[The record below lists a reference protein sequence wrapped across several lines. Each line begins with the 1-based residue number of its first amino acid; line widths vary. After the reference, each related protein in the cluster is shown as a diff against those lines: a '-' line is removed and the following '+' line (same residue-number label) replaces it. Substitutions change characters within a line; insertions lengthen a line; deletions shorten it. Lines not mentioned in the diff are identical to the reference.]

1 MEALGL
7 HLAQHVVRGL
17 HFDGVLGGAHHLLG
31 AQVQVAAGD
40 LPAGD
45 QVFEEEDASDVV
57 HVVADDGDAR
67 EAGAHEQA
75 QGGGRGR
82 VRVDGHHVGAR
93 HHDLAHER
101 VPQVQD
107 GSDHVAVLFLEA
119 LGLADLVDDFAQV
132 GDQFGARLRFGW
144 FGGGTRGAQA
154 GQQRVCDVAEAREAI
169 SQPRS
174 AQRDSFGVARAP
186 LGGQEGDE
194 DQLDHCDDGH
204 RDEDDRPPGQA
215 RVHQDNG
222 ARDGVDDLPEG
233 TEGAQRQQG
242 APTVID
248 EAVEGA
254 RVPVFFLDEVFDA
267 GQGQA
272 LNRLL
277 DTLRDGREGQGD
289 DRQDQEG
296 HGGHAHDRRGRG
308 CLQGDGKG
316 HRVARKV
323 SRSLRWR
330 ANIISRSASV
340 AWS

>member
-1 MEALGL
+1 MAAASARLFSRHEHAGEGAGRAGQRNLADRLGEKAADGVDVLVFDVAAEELAQLGNRVACGHAPGARLCFLGFDGVVVVFVGEFTDDLLEDVLEGDQAGDAAVFVDDDGHVEALGL

-31 AQVQVAAGD
+31 AQVQVAAGGF
-40 LPAGD
+40 PAGD
-45 QVFEEEDASDVV
+45 QVFEEQDASDVV

-107 GSDHVAVLFLEA
+107 GSDHVTVLFLEA
-119 LGLADLVDDFAQV
+119 FGFADLVDDFTQV

-204 RDEDDRPPGQA
+204 RDEAIAHQAGACPPG
-215 RVHQDNG
+215 
-222 ARDGVDDLPEG
+222 
-233 TEGAQRQQG
+233 
-242 APTVID
+242 
-248 EAVEGA
+248 
-254 RVPVFFLDEVFDA
+254 
-267 GQGQA
+267 
-272 LNRLL
+272 
-277 DTLRDGREGQGD
+277 
-289 DRQDQEG
+289 
-296 HGGHAHDRRGRG
+296 
-308 CLQGDGKG
+308 
-316 HRVARKV
+316 
-323 SRSLRWR
+323 RWCP
-330 ANIISRSASV
+330 
-340 AWS
+340 